1 MQHITNVL
9 VHSNRCEVVDGHIFA
24 TGDKGLPHI
33 HLKFLYMFGE
43 SSLQGKNLEC
53 KYLLPN
59 GKYSAET
66 VRISSKDEV
75 TFPIHYSCFTVN
87 GWTTLRITLVS
98 GSNRVTLEDITIKT
112 KETKLGDK
120 YSNIEIENAITS
132 VISVTTDSIR
142 KEGEHV
148 KQEVK
153 KEIDNYIKE
162 NKNKLKG
169 DQGPRGL
176 QGLQGLT
183 GKQGNTG
190 ETGPRGK
197 SLNFKWQGDKLAVQV
212 EGEEFQLSESLK
224 GPKGAT
230 GERGE
235 RGPMGERGPQGMQG
249 PRGMTG
255 ERGLTGQKG
264 DRGTGITSISALDN
278 NRVQMEYGDGQSIVV
293 NIPTIE
299 GKQGEKGKNGNS
311 LEFNWNGTQLG
322 VRQSGTSS
330 YTYKD
335 LQGPRGATGEKGI
348 KGDRGLTGQAGNDGV
363 GIQNI
368 DIKEDTTNGSKH
380 TYKIQFQLTSGDSI
394 YKTFT
399 VNDGEKGEKGDN
411 GIQGIQGIGIKNVTH
426 QLSGNNLTL
435 DFELTDNTHKQVIV
449 DLSNLSGASGKV
461 VKDVELITT
470 NNLFKFKITY
480 SDETST
486 VLNLDKPIAK
496 ALQELM
502 EELPFLRKD
511 QSGTLNGNLTVQ
523 GSIYAT
529 DNVTAYSDIR
539 LKKNIKPIDNALD
552 KVLSLTGYTFDMNG
566 KQMTGVI
573 AQEIEEVLPEVV
585 EEAENGYKTVAY
597 GNIVGLLIQA
607 IKELKKEVEV
617 LKHDTK

>member
-33 HLKFLYMFGE
+33 RLKFLYMFGE
-43 SSLQGKNLEC
+43 TSLQGKNLEC

-66 VRISSKDEV
+66 VRITEKDEV

-87 GWTTLRITLVS
+87 GWTTLRITLVN
-98 GSNRVTLEDITIKT
+98 GSNRLTLEDIIIKT
-112 KETKLGDK
+112 KETKLGDR
-120 YSNIEIENAITS
+120 YSNSEVEN
-132 VISVTTDSIR
+132 VINITTDSIR
-142 KEGEHV
+142 KEGEYV

-190 ETGPRGK
+190 EKGPRGK

-230 GERGE
+230 GERG
-235 RGPMGERGPQGMQG
+235 PIGEQGPQGIQG

-264 DRGTGITSISALDN
+264 DRGMGITSISALDN
-278 NRVQMEYGDGQSIVV
+278 NQVRLEYGDGQSIVV
-293 NIPTIE
+293 NIPTVA

-435 DFELTDNTHKQVIV
+435 DFELTNNTHKQVIV

-486 VLNLDKPIAK
+486 VLNLDEPIAK

-523 GSIYAT
+523 GSIYAA

-539 LKKNIKPIDNALD
+539 LKKNIKPIGNALD

-566 KQMTGVI
+566 KRNTGVI
-573 AQEIEEVLPEVV
+573 AQELRKVLPEAVV
-585 EEAENGYKTVAY
+585 EDDEGYLSVAY
-597 GNIVGLLIQA
+597 GNIVGLLINA
-607 IKELKKEVEV
+607 IKEQQKQINELRGE
-617 LKHDTK
+617 KHGTSN